1 MKPSQPSFAGGN
13 KKPWLMLAYL
23 GRGGGKFL
31 HEEQLPASSTKQ
43 DPKHTDGTV
52 RHVEGTDIPLQKHR
66 HFALAHAYLRG
77 VRFRPVYVTL
87 NVQNTLLL
95 EPERSINVT

>member
-1 MKPSQPSFAGGN
+1 MKPPQPSFAGGN

-52 RHVEGTDIPLQKHR
+52 GLVQCTDIPLQKHR
-66 HFALAHAYLRG
+66 HFALAPAYLRG
-77 VRFRPVYVTL
+77 VRFRTACVTL
-87 NVQNTLLL
+87 YA
-95 EPERSINVT
+95 